1 VVDRPKPPETV
12 VLPSEREEFPLPR
25 PMVQAVPVANPLPP
39 PMPVPM
45 TPAAPPPAPMSNPVA
60 TTPGADP
67 MTFKSAAAAAVLGGA
82 LVMPQTKADAPATG
96 GAAEAQTNKD
106 VAKTTDEKL
115 ADIHKDLRRLTEL
128 LDGRK
133 DETGARLPSDPGLL
147 QQVRDLKDKVA
158 ALERQMN
165 DLKSTSLR
173 PPAGTVPGVP
183 NPMPG
188 GVTPAPAPAAQG
200 TVRVVNEYP
209 VEITMVVNG
218 RSHRVAPNATVDV
231 PVAVGDFS
239 YQLLSG
245 STALAPTRSTIRA
258 SEVVTLRIK

>member
-1 VVDRPKPPETV
+1 
-12 VLPSEREEFPLPR
+12 
-25 PMVQAVPVANPLPP
+25 
-39 PMPVPM
+39 
-45 TPAAPPPAPMSNPVA
+45 
-60 TTPGADP
+60 

-82 LVMPQTKADAPATG
+82 LVMPQTKADAPAAG
-96 GAAEAQTNKD
+96 GMAEAQTNKD
-106 VAKTTDEKL
+106 APKTTDEKL
-115 ADIHKDLRRLTEL
+115 ADIQRDLRELTEL
-128 LDGRK
+128 LKGRRDDK
-133 DETGARLPSDPGLL
+133 GYPLPSNPGLAE
-147 QQVRDLKDKVA
+147 QVRDLKDKMA
-158 ALERQMN
+158 ALEKQLADVRN

-188 GVTPAPAPAAQG
+188 GTTPAPAPAAAQG
-200 TVRVVNEYP
+200 TVRIVNEYP
-209 VEITMVVNG
+209 VEITMVVNS

-231 PVAVGDFS
+231 PVPVGDFS